1 MEQPT
6 GFIFALDAVTR
17 HVTSA
22 RPDAPV
28 RAEPPHTVRLA
39 VPRSLAAG
47 VLRRLAD
54 QIQPAPVPAKPGCAA
69 NVPARAC

>member
-6 GFIFALDAVTR
+6 GYVLALEAVTR
-17 HVTSA
+17 HVNSA

-28 RAEPPHTVRLA
+28 RPDRPRPARLA
-39 VPRSLAAG
+39 PTRLAAAG

-54 QIQPAPVPAKPGCAA
+54 LMEPRPAPVP
-69 NVPARAC
+69 PACS